1 MLKQDPL
8 EAARAAAANKLNL
21 PAIPMRKPGL
31 PGQNSKE
38 EVKKPDALGFGA
50 KFGMQMRKGLGTLQ
64 AAAVEVK
71 TELEE
76 AKVQD
81 KNQVAD
87 NI

>member
-1 MLKQDPL
+1 
-8 EAARAAAANKLNL
+8 
-21 PAIPMRKPGL
+21 
-31 PGQNSKE
+31 
-38 EVKKPDALGFGA
+38 
-50 KFGMQMRKGLGTLQ
+50 MRKGLGTLQ

>member
-1 MLKQDPL
+1 
-8 EAARAAAANKLNL
+8 
-21 PAIPMRKPGL
+21 
-31 PGQNSKE
+31 
-38 EVKKPDALGFGA
+38 
-50 KFGMQMRKGLGTLQ
+50 MRKGLGTLQ

-76 AKVQD
+76 AKVHD